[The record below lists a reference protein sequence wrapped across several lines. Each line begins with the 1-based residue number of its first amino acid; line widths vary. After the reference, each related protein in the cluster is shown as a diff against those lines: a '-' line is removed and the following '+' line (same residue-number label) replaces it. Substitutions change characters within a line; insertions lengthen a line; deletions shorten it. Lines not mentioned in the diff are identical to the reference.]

1 MQYVDTS
8 VLVAYLVEEI
18 YSKQANQALREK
30 NRYPLA
36 ISLWTETEFFS
47 ALGIKCRTR
56 QISETQWLDVQQQY
70 HLLKAHFVWLPVTDK
85 DYKTATDLLKRW
97 QTGLRAGDALHLAV
111 ATNHNSL
118 LLSLDER
125 LVKAAKELG
134 IAAEGL
140 RASE

>member
-8 VLVAYLVEEI
+8 VLVAYLVDET
-18 YSKQANQALREK
+18 YSKQANQALREE

-56 QISETQWLDVQQQY
+56 QISETQWLDVQKQY

-85 DYKTATDLLKRW
+85 DYKTATDLLKGW

-125 LVKAAKELG
+125 LLKAAKELG
-134 IAAEGL
+134 IAVEGL
-140 RASE
+140 RESK